1 MVHELYNII
10 EGTMKHREHLIKAYK
25 AKGELS
31 GLGYYLDSVD
41 DWDIVAEI
49 PIEIEEKILDLR
61 SQGFNRVSITNTIE
75 PEYANYVEFVF
86 LYHA

>member
-1 MVHELYNII
+1 
-10 EGTMKHREHLIKAYK
+10 MKHREHLIKSYK
-25 AKGELS
+25 AKGKLS

-61 SQGFNRVSITNTIE
+61 NQGFNKISIQE
-75 PEYANYVEFVF
+75 VLKQEYANYVEFVF
-86 LYHA
+86 LYHV